1 MKVYL
6 GPQGNSKDGLL
17 VAQLLKGKDQKGVDY
32 KLRPSQRTESIIN
45 HELGVRRL
53 EETWVSTHRHI
64 LLELFQA

>member
-32 KLRPSQRTESIIN
+32 KLRPSQD
-45 HELGVRRL
+45 
-53 EETWVSTHRHI
+53 
-64 LLELFQA
+64 